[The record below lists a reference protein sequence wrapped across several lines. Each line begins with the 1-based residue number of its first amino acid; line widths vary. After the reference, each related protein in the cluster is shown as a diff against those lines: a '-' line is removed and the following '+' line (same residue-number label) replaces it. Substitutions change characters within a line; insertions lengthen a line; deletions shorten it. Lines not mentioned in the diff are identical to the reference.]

1 MTERADLSGQELLG
15 VETLNTEF
23 MLSDG
28 VKLSVEV
35 PFEDFSVADVSN
47 NLTDFTQNIEKL
59 LKPLGG

>member
-23 MLSDG
+23 MISDG
-28 VKLSVEV
+28 VKFSVEV

-47 NLTDFTQNIEKL
+47 KLTDFTQNIEKL